1 MMKRGIPDPKTAR
14 AKENKMKRF
23 AFTASVLLAA
33 FMILLLE
40 SAPGISAETAAHSAQ
55 RDLEERLAEQP
66 AIPELVIYAYEYNP
80 SIQAAREGWRATVEQ
95 YRVATG
101 YPDPQLMATY
111 YPDPIETRFGPQDW
125 NITLSQMIPFPG
137 RLSKAGDVVQTE
149 ARIARLDLDKTVR
162 DITVGIIESFY
173 ELYYI
178 HKAMEI
184 AETNQRILN
193 ELTKIGETA
202 YGQDRTAFLDVVKAQ
217 SQTAQLQYDILLLSD
232 LAETE
237 KTRLNG
243 LLNRPPRAPLGAV
256 REAPFDTLVYSLDEL
271 FRLAEMYRE
280 EIQVAELQIEKAE
293 NQVDL
298 AKYETLPEFRVGLF
312 YGAIG
317 DPDVPSPPPD
327 AGDDALGVQ
336 FGLSIPLWLGKNSG
350 RIQRARA
357 LADQNRAAKTA
368 TVNDA
373 YTRIRNLY
381 FRLENARRLI
391 TLYRDELLPQ
401 AMTSIETAET
411 WFREGQGSFSD
422 FLETQS
428 VVYNFQLALARARA
442 DHGKLLAGLERL
454 VGKTV
459 TVREEGVMEEE
470 E

>member
-1 MMKRGIPDPKTAR
+1 
-14 AKENKMKRF
+14 MKRF
-23 AFTASVLLAA
+23 TFRAA
-33 FMILLLE
+33 VFFSALLLLFSN
-40 SAPGISAETAAHSAQ
+40 SAPAGTADTDAASFSE
-55 RDLEERLAEQP
+55 DLEQRIAEQP
-66 AIPELVIYAYEYNP
+66 TIPELVIYAYEHNP

-101 YPDPQLMATY
+101 YPDPQLTATY

-125 NITLSQMIPFPG
+125 NIILSQMIPFPG
-137 RLSKAGDVVQTE
+137 RLSKAGDVVETE

-162 DITVGIIESFY
+162 DITVGIIESYY

-178 HKAMEI
+178 HKASEI
-184 AETNQRILN
+184 ADANRKILN

-217 SQTAQLQYDILLLSD
+217 SQTAQLGYDILLLKD

-243 LLNRPPRAPLGAV
+243 LLNRPPRAPLGPIQ
-256 REAPFDTLVYSLDEL
+256 EAPFDTLVYSLDEL
-271 FRLAEMYRE
+271 FQMAEMYRE
-280 EIQVAELQIEKAE
+280 EIQMAELQIEKAE
-293 NQVDL
+293 SQIDL
-298 AKYETLPEFRVGLF
+298 ARYENLPEFRVGLF
-312 YGAIG
+312 YGVIG
-317 DPDVPSPPPD
+317 DPDVPNPPPD

-336 FGLSIPLWLGKNSG
+336 FGFSIPLWLGKNSG

-368 TVNDA
+368 TVNDV

-381 FRLENARRLI
+381 FRLQNARRLI

-401 AMTSIETAET
+401 ATTSLETAET

-459 TVREEGVMEEE
+459 TLREEGISGDEE
-470 E
+470 

>member
-1 MMKRGIPDPKTAR
+1 MRKIKCTV
-14 AKENKMKRF
+14 
-23 AFTASVLLAA
+23 SILLAA
-33 FMILLLE
+33 IFLSAFEIAAAAGADSPLDVDLEKLE
-40 SAPGISAETAAHSAQ
+40 SKIETRPS
-55 RDLEERLAEQP
+55 
-66 AIPELVIYAYEYNP
+66 IPELVVYAYEHNP
-80 SIQAAREGWRATVEQ
+80 SIQAARDGWRATVEQ
-95 YRVATG
+95 YRVTTG
-101 YPDPQLMATY
+101 YPDPQLIATY

-125 NITLSQMIPFPG
+125 NIILSQMIPFPG
-137 RLSKAGDVVQTE
+137 KLSKAGAVVETE
-149 ARIARLDLDKTVR
+149 AEIARLNLDKTIR
-162 DITVGIIESFY
+162 DIMVGLIETYY

-178 HKAMEI
+178 NKAMEI

-217 SQTAQLQYDILLLSD
+217 SQTAQLQYDILLLRD

-237 KTRLNG
+237 KTRMNG
-243 LLNRPPRAPLGAV
+243 FLNRPPQAPLGAV
-256 REAPFDTLVYSLDEL
+256 QAVPFDTLVYSLDEL

-280 EIQVAELQIEKAE
+280 EIQMAELQIEKAE

-298 AKYETLPEFRVGLF
+298 AQFENLPQFRVGLF
-312 YGAIG
+312 YGVIG
-317 DPDVPSPPPD
+317 DPDVPNPPPD
-327 AGDDALGVQ
+327 AGDDAIGVQ
-336 FGLSIPLWLGKNSG
+336 FGFNIPLWLGKNRG
-350 RIQRARA
+350 RVRKARA
-357 LADQNRAAKTA
+357 VADQNRAAKTA

-401 AMTSIETAET
+401 AMTSFETAET

-422 FLETQS
+422 FLEIQS

>member
-1 MMKRGIPDPKTAR
+1 MNRI
-14 AKENKMKRF
+14 F
-23 AFTASVLLAA
+23 VTASVFLAA
-33 FMILLLE
+33 FLVIPMKTVPVMAADT
-40 SAPGISAETAAHSAQ
+40 SPTPAPEA
-55 RDLEERLAEQP
+55 LEEKLARQP
-66 AIPELVIYAYEYNP
+66 KIPELAIYAFEHNP

-95 YRVATG
+95 YRVVTG
-101 YPDPQLMATY
+101 YPDPQLIATY

-125 NITLSQMIPFPG
+125 NIILSQMIPFPG
-137 RLSKAGDVVQTE
+137 KLSKAGAVVETE
-149 ARIARLDLDKTVR
+149 AEIARLNLDKTIR
-162 DITVGIIESFY
+162 DIMVGLIETYY

-178 HKAMEI
+178 NKAMEI

-217 SQTAQLQYDILLLSD
+217 SQTAQLQYDILLLRD

-237 KTRLNG
+237 KTRMNG
-243 LLNRPPRAPLGAV
+243 FLNRPPRAPLGAV
-256 REAPFDTLVYSLDEL
+256 QAAPFDTLVYSLDEL

-280 EIQVAELQIEKAE
+280 EIQMAELQIEKAE

-298 AKYETLPEFRVGLF
+298 AQFENLPQFRVGLF
-312 YGAIG
+312 YGVIG
-317 DPDVPSPPPD
+317 DPDVPNPPPD
-327 AGDDALGVQ
+327 AGDDAIGVQ
-336 FGLSIPLWLGKNSG
+336 FGLSIPLWLGKNRG
-350 RIQRARA
+350 RVRKARA
-357 LADQNRAAKTA
+357 VADQNRAAKTA

-401 AMTSIETAET
+401 AMTSFETAET

-422 FLETQS
+422 FLEIQS